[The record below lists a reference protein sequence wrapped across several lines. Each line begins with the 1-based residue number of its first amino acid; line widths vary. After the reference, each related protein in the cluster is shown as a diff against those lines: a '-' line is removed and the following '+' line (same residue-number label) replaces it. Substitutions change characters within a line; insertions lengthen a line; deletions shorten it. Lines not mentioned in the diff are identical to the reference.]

1 MYQVSHLVMKNDDYD
16 NYDGVYSDDYVN
28 DGCDDVDVDNN
39 DDNNTT
45 TTKTTT
51 IMIMTMSIV
60 ITMMMAING
69 KY

>member
-1 MYQVSHLVMKNDDYD
+1 MYQVSHLVMKIYDYD
-16 NYDGVYSDDYVN
+16 NDDGVYSDDYVN

-45 TTKTTT
+45 KTTT

-69 KY
+69 KD